1 MKRKFLSTYLLPLIG
16 LVLAILL
23 ALSPNFVASRYYVA
37 KVGSILAF
45 VAMATSWT
53 IFSTPTGYI
62 SLATAAF
69 YGAGIYTAAFIGEF
83 MPLPLVMIV
92 AGLVS
97 AVIALIVG
105 FFTLRL
111 RGVYFTIFTFGLV
124 ELLKNA
130 ILWAEIRISHTR
142 GRFVVAVESIDV
154 FYCILALLVL
164 LVIAAYIIRRSRF
177 GMALVSIGE
186 SEDAAAHIG
195 INTTLYKIA
204 AFAISSFAVG
214 AVGAA
219 MATRFNYID
228 PQIAFDAT
236 NSFMPVLMAIFGGTS
251 SLAGP
256 IAGAAVFAYLRETLI
271 TQPGAVGSSYMLI
284 FGAIMVIAI
293 LFLPKGIVG
302 LIQDIYRKLKLK
314 KTEGDHAHTASKRP

>member
-1 MKRKFLSTYLLPLIG
+1 MKQKFLKTYLLPLAG
-16 LVLAILL
+16 VVLAVLL
-23 ALSPNFVASRYYVA
+23 ALSPSFVSSRYYVA
-37 KVGSILAF
+37 QMGSILAF
-45 VAMATSWT
+45 VVMALSWT

-62 SLATAAF
+62 SLASAAF
-69 YGAGIYTAAFIGEF
+69 YGAGIYTAALLGEY
-83 MPLPLVMIV
+83 MPLPVVMLI
-92 AGLVS
+92 AGLIS
-97 AVIALIVG
+97 ALIALIVG
-105 FFTLRL
+105 CITLRL

-130 ILWAEIRISHTR
+130 TLWAEIRISHIR
-142 GRFVVAVESIDV
+142 GRFVVAVESIVV
-154 FYCILALLVL
+154 FYCIFVLLVL
-164 LVIAAYIIRRSRF
+164 LVAAAYLIRRSRF

-195 INTTLYKIA
+195 INTTLYKIL
-204 AFAISSFAVG
+204 AFMISSFSIG

-256 IAGAAVFAYLRETLI
+256 IAGAVVLAWLRETLI
-271 TQPGAVGSSYMLI
+271 TQPGAVGKSYMLI
-284 FGAIMVIAI
+284 FGAFMVIAI
-293 LFLPKGIVG
+293 LFLPRG
-302 LIQDIYRKLKLK
+302 LIGLFQDIYRKLKLK
-314 KTEGDHAHTASKRP
+314 KTEGDHANTASKRT